1 MNKDIVSL
9 IARHSTV
16 LTRMSM
22 AQVCKQW
29 YQILGLKSVWEQET
43 KKLDIQ
49 KIKTLAMIC
58 YNMRYADHHVHA
70 TVNAYIYID
79 YFVYLYPL
87 IENSIVSIRHI
98 HKNLI
103 GPPNVWDTTIDLRS
117 STILN
122 NTTIDYEDQYITC
135 LFNRKYQRGI
145 SYIESSYIV
154 NQRFNNKLI

>member
-29 YQILGLKSVWEQET
+29 YHILGLKSVWEQET

-49 KIKTLAMIC
+49 KIKTLAITC
-58 YNMRYADHHVHA
+58 YNMRYQ
-70 TVNAYIYID
+70 VNLNVSMEQMCI

-87 IENSIVSIRHI
+87 IENSLISIISMRKDMFGIFTDETAASNHCCQ
-98 HKNLI
+98 
-103 GPPNVWDTTIDLRS
+103 S
-117 STILN
+117 SM
-122 NTTIDYEDQYITC
+122 
-135 LFNRKYQRGI
+135 RG
-145 SYIESSYIV
+145 S
-154 NQRFNNKLI
+154 Q

>member
-29 YQILGLKSVWEQET
+29 YHILGLKSVWEQET

-49 KIKTLAMIC
+49 KIKTLAITC
-58 YNMRYADHHVHA
+58 YNMRYQ
-70 TVNAYIYID
+70 VNLNVSMEQMCI

-87 IENSIVSIRHI
+87 IENSLISIISMR
-98 HKNLI
+98 KDMFGKPEYTTKKFNLQNRMI
-103 GPPNVWDTTIDLRS
+103 LDTSVIKYWDD
-117 STILN
+117 
-122 NTTIDYEDQYITC
+122 DITC
-135 LFNRKYQRGI
+135 QFNRVSQLRI
-145 SYIESSYIV
+145 SYINSSYIV
-154 NQRFNNKLI
+154 NKRFNNKLI